1 MGNNISGTKHIE
13 QFYDA
18 CDIDKIIANATG
30 LPSNSA
36 SPTDLLILTLDNNIK
51 YQNESFSNK
60 QVFMKFWINDDM
72 EIRKYISNTLPSAYL
87 DNFIMRN
94 KALNYELMI
103 YRDIIRILID
113 EKICTNFVRCLGS
126 SSSCNVD
133 LISNLMSKNS
143 AVVLAKKNFRRNFQ
157 YILRGLSNRPSL
169 TDNTNLLPAGVTI
182 ADMVSLGNSIDTFS
196 IGCVISEY
204 KTGISFA
211 DWYKTNRPTG
221 FTGPT
226 EDLKKILFQVCCGCY
241 AMHLSRVVHNDL
253 HLGNVRLST
262 ALDPQERIFKYD
274 TDSYGSDIKFEC
286 SIKAMIYDFDR
297 AYSSVLGIND
307 ILRPD
312 CNTNSYCNSIREGFD
327 FTYFIINLIMYEYS
341 LGANYNTIDYLS
353 TLISTSATKNFMLT
367 KIFLILNDITKTVTR
382 TAPTFPHPSSCMK
395 FPYRSY
401 SYMIDNMA
409 NTLATDSS
417 LPDAT
422 INSNTIH
429 KNLFNPNSGI
439 FKNRKNEN
447 DCSKFKEIINEKDL
461 QISTLTQNIQIVNED
476 NDWDTTS
483 ISSSFPFV
491 NKNKGSRLGTK
502 KNNTPP
508 KVALPKWGRGLKKS
522 PAAPIQKA
530 SKSPRLSRSRP
541 QSGRRMSGGSPS
553 TRRRS
558 GSPST
563 RRRSGSPFTRRRSGS
578 PYTRR
583 K

>member
-72 EIRKYISNTLPSAYL
+72 EIRNYISKTLPSPAL
-87 DNFIMRN
+87 ANFIMRN

-341 LGANYNTIDYLS
+341 LGANYNTIY
-353 TLISTSATKNFMLT
+353 
-367 KIFLILNDITKTVTR
+367 
-382 TAPTFPHPSSCMK
+382 
-395 FPYRSY
+395 
-401 SYMIDNMA
+401 
-409 NTLATDSS
+409 
-417 LPDAT
+417 
-422 INSNTIH
+422 
-429 KNLFNPNSGI
+429 
-439 FKNRKNEN
+439 
-447 DCSKFKEIINEKDL
+447 
-461 QISTLTQNIQIVNED
+461 
-476 NDWDTTS
+476 
-483 ISSSFPFV
+483 
-491 NKNKGSRLGTK
+491 
-502 KNNTPP
+502 
-508 KVALPKWGRGLKKS
+508 
-522 PAAPIQKA
+522 
-530 SKSPRLSRSRP
+530 
-541 QSGRRMSGGSPS
+541 
-553 TRRRS
+553 
-558 GSPST
+558 
-563 RRRSGSPFTRRRSGS
+563 
-578 PYTRR
+578 
-583 K
+583 